1 MNPLALHYPSYFPS
15 YFSINDILATNERVP
30 CKFERAAYGLGY
42 LDPSSGNK
50 DLTAGT
56 KLELPCWLARA
67 LYSRRHIV
75 SCQLPK
81 AFKERYREILKADA
95 SLVDLHMF
103 SPHFYEFGRHLLP
116 LAGPDAPIL
125 GTLLVETLRERLR
138 RTMDTSLNSLDDDA
152 GSHMAKLDE
161 LERSLFRAGRKT
173 FHDHQLW
180 LSRRAH
186 IVTTSPM
193 VEQHNKRKF
202 SELT

>member
-1 MNPLALHYPSYFPS
+1 MNQHSLHYPSYFPS

-30 CKFERAAYGLGY
+30 CKFEKAAYGVGY
-42 LDPSSGNK
+42 LDPSSGSK
-50 DLTAGT
+50 DLEAGT

-67 LYSRRHIV
+67 LYSRRRIV

-81 AFKERYREILKADA
+81 TFKERYREILKAEA

-103 SPHFYEFGRHLLP
+103 SPHFYEFGQHLLP
-116 LAGPDAPIL
+116 LAGPEAPIL

-138 RTMDTSLNSLDDDA
+138 SIMDTSLNSLEDEA
-152 GSHMAKLDE
+152 SSHTTKLDE
-161 LERSLFRAGRKT
+161 LERSLFRTGRKT
-173 FHDHQLW
+173 FHDHRLW

-202 SELT
+202 SEIS